1 MCPPS
6 SISSSSSEE
15 QDHNEWCPLLELF
28 FHWQIGQYM
37 EAMADEVSTAKWR
50 LRVISR
56 SMCCAKNE
64 PAAGTVPLGGQVVE
78 FFLADMSDASCQ
90 DLQAISVV
98 SGGGETEC
106 IHGSVRCLAA
116 KVTGRGCHLPL
127 DPLHVQISKI
137 QTAIGMAGYTVETCS
152 EQVCRSQEVCMKAQD
167 HLWIL
172 QCRLDLVAL
181 RKEEEDQGYVA
192 MALGGMQTHQ
202 APTTCLLKVVALQYL
217 IQSGSVEGCA
227 GDVSG
232 LCSMFFGVAQP
243 R

>member
-1 MCPPS
+1 MSGVRCWSFS
-6 SISSSSSEE
+6 STGGLASIWKQWRTKS
-15 QDHNEWCPLLELF
+15 QQL
-28 FHWQIGQYM
+28 
-37 EAMADEVSTAKWR
+37 KWR

-56 SMCCAKNE
+56 SMYCAKNE
-64 PAAGTVPLGGQVVE
+64 PASGTVPLGGQVMV

-137 QTAIGMAGYTVETCS
+137 QTAIGMAGYTVETCR
-152 EQVCRSQEVCMKAQD
+152 EQVCRSQEVCMIAQD
-167 HLWIL
+167 HLWTL

-192 MALGGMQTHQ
+192 IALGGMQTHQ
-202 APTTCLLKVVALQYL
+202 APMTPKDMTHQQK
-217 IQSGSVEGCA
+217 QSVSVEGCGA
-227 GDVSG
+227 AVFDSVGS
-232 LCSMFFGVAQP
+232 

>member
-1 MCPPS
+1 MSGVRCW
-6 SISSSSSEE
+6 SSSSTGGLASIWK
-15 QDHNEWCPLLELF
+15 QWWTKSQQL
-28 FHWQIGQYM
+28 
-37 EAMADEVSTAKWR
+37 KWR

-78 FFLADMSDASCQ
+78 FFLAVMSDASCQ
-90 DLQAISVV
+90 DLQAISVI

-137 QTAIGMAGYTVETCS
+137 QTPLEGQRI
-152 EQVCRSQEVCMKAQD
+152 
-167 HLWIL
+167 LWKPAVSR
-172 QCRLDLVAL
+172 CTGR
-181 RKEEEDQGYVA
+181 RKHSRKRKTICGRFRADSSRWRYARRRRTKDMLLWLFRMVL
-192 MALGGMQTHQ
+192 ALGAMQTHQ
-202 APTTCLLKVVALQYL
+202 APTTSKDMTHQQLQNV
-217 IQSGSVEGCA
+217 SVEGCGSA
-227 GDVSG
+227 VFDSVG
-232 LCSMFFGVAQP
+232 C